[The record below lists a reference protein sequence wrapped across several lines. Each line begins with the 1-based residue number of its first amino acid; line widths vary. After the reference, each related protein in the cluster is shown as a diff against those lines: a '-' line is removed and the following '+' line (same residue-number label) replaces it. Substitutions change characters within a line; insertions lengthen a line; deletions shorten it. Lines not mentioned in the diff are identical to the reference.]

1 MMDGCCSVSNMQT
14 TPVNQ
19 AGIERLPIIWNQ
31 TEGDDYL
38 GEGLGSFAAAMEVAY
53 WLAIRELITQGYL
66 HVAWDS
72 LPT

>member
-1 MMDGCCSVSNMQT
+1 MQT

-53 WLAIRELITQGYL
+53 
-66 HVAWDS
+66 
-72 LPT
+72 